1 MGTHSTIA
9 IERKDGSRT
18 AIYCQYDGYIEGVGV
33 TLQLAYNTAEKVE
46 ELLKLGDLSV
56 LKYNTESSVAYHRDR
71 GEEFSQSD
79 GKNEFN
85 YTFDEREAVWYVEKR
100 ISDYKNKTPAMK
112 ELCLEISERYKT
124 NLLLDEIS
132 EADFTDWGADEYAA
146 TGDQVIH
153 KCLEKA
159 LEARKEI
166 IKREQ
171 ERYAAYY
178 HAYCD

>member
-1 MGTHSTIA
+1 MSTHSTIA
-9 IERKDGSRT
+9 INRKDGTRT
-18 AIYCQYDGYIEGVGV
+18 AIYCQFDGYIEGVGV

-85 YTFDEREAVWYVEKR
+85 YTFDEREAVWYVEKLNYVR
-100 ISDYKNKTPAMK
+100 DTPAMK
-112 ELCLEISERYKT
+112 ELCLDCFDGYTTS
-124 NLLLDEIS
+124 LLLDEIS
-132 EADFTDWGADEYAA
+132 ECDLTYWGADEYASN
-146 TGDQVIH
+146 GDEVVH

-166 IKREQ
+166 IKRKQ

-178 HAYCD
+178 SAYCD